1 MGAKRQMPLIKPK
14 IASETGTERENDPKI
29 VHAVEAGLEAAIVR
43 VLHLDDGNVR
53 GSVTGAPHLTV
64 VAVASAAA
72 LHQILTD
79 MFLAELHRA
88 ATVIPVIPVIVIA
101 TETMIENVIEIGV
114 GGTVIGTA
122 TEIETGTE
130 TVKEIGTVIAT
141 GTETVI
147 EIVIV
152 IVIVI
157 GTGGTVIGTATEIG
171 TFALT
176 EMLTEG
182 AEMTTDLLTEILTV
196 MSLAEGV
203 KEILKKG
210 AAAEAVIGRKVGR
223 KAENEAGIE
232 IEEIGTAIVIVI
244 GRGIGIGT
252 GTVRG
257 SGAEVEKV
265 DVVSDD

>member
-64 VAVASAAA
+64 VAVASAAV

-79 MFLAELHRA
+79 MFLAEVRRA

-147 EIVIV
+147 E